1 MQYATRFPGLAGLVA
16 LLVGL
21 MMPSLNAQPAK
32 PQIPNTKPNLALSIV
47 RKTGNCPNQVSLWT
61 SFRYYEGGGEHTV
74 IADTAPISKAPA
86 VLVEKGPRFVQYEV
100 PLKPDYATC
109 SARAIAPYNS
119 QYSVRFNH
127 GIAYFE
133 VDLTLLD
140 KPPSTPAVVTYR
152 AVLTGRPYV
161 RWAIAD

>member
-1 MQYATRFPGLAGLVA
+1 MQYATRFPGM
-16 LLVGL
+16 VGL
-21 MMPSLNAQPAK
+21 MLLLIGFTTSSLNAQPVK
-32 PQIPNTKPNLALSIV
+32 PQIPNTKPNLTLSIV
-47 RKTGNCPNQVSLWT
+47 RKTGNCPKQVSLWT

-74 IADTAPISKAPA
+74 IVDTTPISKAPA
-86 VLVEKGPRFVQYEV
+86 VLVEKGPLFVQYEV

-109 SARAIAPYNS
+109 STRAIAPYNP
-119 QYSVRFNH
+119 QYSVRFDR

-140 KPPSTPAVVTYR
+140 KPPGTPAVVTYR